1 MARSVT
7 EAQSHSEGRVEE
19 VYRECMVSH
28 GLQQCIVYSL
38 SWECSYKLNDKPV
51 RERVTASIIIKDLQ

>member
-7 EAQSHSEGRVEE
+7 ETQSHSQGRVEE

-38 SWECSYKLNDKPV
+38 SWECIYKLNDLPV
-51 RERVTASIIIKDLQ
+51 HERVMAS